1 MYLPI
6 EQMPDHSRVWVYQAN
21 RPFSASETQAIENYL
36 APALTQWAAHG
47 AGLNASFEIRFQQVI
62 VIAVDETVNAASGCS
77 IDASTRWFKE
87 MGAELGIDFFD
98 RSTAVVDG
106 DVVTLIP
113 LTALKNSPTLTPSKN
128 VIPLQTESLG
138 AYRSGWLQRADTT
151 WLKRYFAQDGR
162 GSN

>member
-21 RPFSASETQAIENYL
+21 RPFSASEIQAIENYL
-36 APALTQWAAHG
+36 TPALTQWAAHG

-87 MGAELGIDFFD
+87 MGAALGIDFFD
-98 RSTAVVDG
+98 RSTAIVEG
-106 DVVTLIP
+106 DEVTLLP
-113 LTALKNSPTLTPSKN
+113 LTALKNNPLLTPSKD

-151 WLKRYFAQDGR
+151 WLNRYFA
-162 GSN
+162 

>member
-21 RPFSASETQAIENYL
+21 RPFSASEIQAIENYL
-36 APALTQWAAHG
+36 TPALTQWAAHG
-47 AGLNASFEIRFQQVI
+47 AGLNASFEIRFHQVI

-87 MGAELGIDFFD
+87 MGSALEIDFFD
-98 RSTAVVDG
+98 RSTAIVEG
-106 DVVTLIP
+106 DEVTLLP
-113 LTALKNSPTLTPSKN
+113 LTALKNNPLLTPSKD

-138 AYRSGWLQRADTT
+138 AYRSGWLQRADST
-151 WLKRYFAQDGR
+151 WLKRYFA
-162 GSN
+162 

>member
-6 EQMPDHSRVWVYQAN
+6 EQMPNHSRVWVYQAN
-21 RPFSASETQAIENYL
+21 RPFTASETQAIQDYL

-62 VIAVDETVNAASGCS
+62 VIAVDETINVASGCS

-87 MGAELGIDFFD
+87 MGVSLGIDFFD
-98 RSTAVVDG
+98 RSTAIVEEDL
-106 DVVTLIP
+106 VTLVP
-113 LTALKNSPTLTPSKN
+113 LTALKNNPVLTPSKS

-138 AYRSGWLQRADTT
+138 AYRSAWLQRADST
-151 WLKRYFAQDGR
+151 WLKRYFA
-162 GSN
+162 

>member
-21 RPFSASETQAIENYL
+21 RSFTASEIQAIENYL

-106 DVVTLIP
+106 DEVTLLP
-113 LTALKNSPTLTPSKN
+113 LAALKNNSLLTPTKQ

-151 WLKRYFAQDGR
+151 WLKRYFA
-162 GSN
+162 

>member
-21 RPFSASETQAIENYL
+21 RPFSASETQAIVNYL
-36 APALTQWAAHG
+36 TPALTQWAAHG

-62 VIAVDETVNAASGCS
+62 VIAVDETINAASGCS

-87 MGAELGIDFFD
+87 MGAALGIDFFD
-98 RSTAVVDG
+98 RSTAIVEG
-106 DVVTLIP
+106 DEVILLP
-113 LTALKNSPTLTPSKN
+113 LTALKNNPLLTPSKD

-138 AYRSGWLQRADTT
+138 AYRSGWLQRADST
-151 WLKRYFAQDGR
+151 WLKRYFA
-162 GSN
+162 

>member
-21 RPFSASETQAIENYL
+21 RPFSASEIQAIENYL
-36 APALTQWAAHG
+36 TPALTQWAAHG

-87 MGAELGIDFFD
+87 MGANLGINFFD
-98 RSTAVVDG
+98 RSTAIVEG
-106 DVVTLIP
+106 DELTLIP
-113 LTALKNSPTLTPSKN
+113 LSALKNNPLLDRSTQI
-128 VIPLQTESLG
+128 IPLQTESLG
-138 AYRSGWLQRADTT
+138 DYRSGWLQRADTT
-151 WLKRYFAQDGR
+151 WLQRYFA
-162 GSN
+162 

>member
-21 RPFSASETQAIENYL
+21 RPFSTSETQAIENYL

-151 WLKRYFAQDGR
+151 WLKRYFA
-162 GSN
+162 

>member
-21 RPFSASETQAIENYL
+21 RPFSASEIQAIENYL
-36 APALTQWAAHG
+36 TPALTKWAAHG
-47 AGLNASFEIRFQQVI
+47 AGLNASFEIRFHQVI

-87 MGAELGIDFFD
+87 MGSALGIDFFD
-98 RSTAVVDG
+98 RSTAIVEG
-106 DVVTLIP
+106 DEVTLLP
-113 LTALKNSPTLTPSKN
+113 LTALKNNPLLTPSKD

-138 AYRSGWLQRADTT
+138 AYRSGWLQRADST
-151 WLKRYFAQDGR
+151 WLKRYFA
-162 GSN
+162 